1 MLKHPPAFLAD
12 YKTLKKDFGF
22 PLYVYDAHKIK
33 EQFHNLTMAFQ
44 TADLSIHYACK
55 ANSNIQILKIL
66 KELGAEVDIVSTN
79 EGKLAQLAG
88 FSPQEIHYTPNGV
101 AITEYYEAI
110 SQGYNIS
117 VDNIEIMKQIAEYR
131 PGCAL
136 CVRINPSV
144 KAGGHDKI
152 SVGHKRS
159 KFGLPVTQLEEVLHL
174 NQSGAIQVKGLHIH
188 TGSDIKNVEAIKKA
202 AKVLLEKAA
211 PFSEKLEFLD
221 FGGGFKVAYQ
231 ETEKDAEIGEIAQWL
246 QQEINIFNQTHKTKL
261 KIVIEPG
268 KYLVS
273 EAGYFLAEVTQMKD
287 VYGTRFVYLN
297 AGFNHFIRPMYYDA
311 YHHISNLSNPQG
323 SPEKVD
329 VVGFLCENDTFAKDR
344 LIPKVQ
350 VGDILCFH
358 NAGAYSYT
366 MSSSYNLRERPAE
379 VLIEGKNVKII
390 QKRQV
395 FKDLINGQ
403 VI

>member
-1 MLKHPPAFLAD
+1 MLKHPPSFLAN
-12 YKTLKKDFGF
+12 YKALQKEFGF
-22 PLYVYDAHKIK
+22 PLYVYDAEKIK
-33 EQFHNLTMAFQ
+33 EQFHKIRAAFQ
-44 TADLSIHYACK
+44 TANLSVHYACK

-66 KELGAEVDIVSTN
+66 KEQGAEVDIVSTN

-110 SQGYNIS
+110 SRGYNIS
-117 VDNIEIMKQIAEYR
+117 VDNLDIMKQIAKYQ
-131 PGCAL
+131 PGYAL

-159 KFGLPVTQLEEVLHL
+159 KFGLPVSQLEEVLPLH
-174 NQSGAIQVKGLHIH
+174 QSGAIQVKGLHIH

-211 PFSEKLEFLD
+211 PFSAQLEFLD

-231 ETEKDAEIGEIAQWL
+231 ESEKDAEIGEIAQWL
-246 QQEINIFNQTHKTKL
+246 QKEIDIFDRTHQTKL
-261 KIVIEPG
+261 KMVIEPG
-268 KYLVS
+268 KFLVS
-273 EAGYFLAEVTQMKD
+273 EAGYFLTEVTQIKN

-323 SPEKVD
+323 PTEKVD

-344 LIPKVQ
+344 FIPKVH

-366 MSSSYNLRERPAE
+366 MSSGYNLRERPAE

-395 FKDLINGQ
+395 FEDLINGQ
-403 VI
+403 VF